1 MYLNHREQIILS
13 ELLRNETSVSL
24 EQLVRLLKV
33 SKRTVYREISNLE
46 QSIQSYHAT
55 IERIGNGRLALTA
68 SKENIAKL
76 QTIIGSVHQ
85 VQFLSSSERQHAILI
100 QLLLTSK
107 PLSKDF
113 FIQEYQISTPT
124 FFSDIKQL
132 ETNIEKLP
140 LKIVRNIGYEIESSE
155 KNRRLLLA
163 NTLMMEINDYHFF
176 NLQAL
181 VDQENYF
188 LRFIQSKHLLLA
200 QRLAKRFIESHFS
213 ELSDRK
219 MEFIILMLTLAM
231 DRVEN
236 GFFVSEEIAMYKIN
250 KEELII
256 SKKIFEMIG
265 QEIHVMFS
273 INEILFIAMLL
284 DDLTNSFDHDFFEE
298 YFDTDLAYKV
308 KRLIEL
314 VSEQTENDFYE
325 DTVLYKMLLTHISG
339 VLARTVMNTKEL
351 SNPMLV
357 KIVEEYQ
364 EIATAIKTC
373 LVPIFS
379 SNQFSEEEVAYMV
392 LHFANSLE
400 KNPKKIEINIAGVSP
415 TGLASTSILESRLR
429 KHFPFINE
437 ITFFRLS
444 DLSMLKNDNKY
455 DLILSTSVLSGYDG
469 AYKLVSPLILE
480 AEVQE
485 LKKEFRVISSK
496 KKSITS
502 IQEATTNDS
511 YEETITLMT
520 EINQLLCQFEIK
532 TIDNSL
538 DLDRTLYEIV
548 QQIPVTQVK
557 KAKPVA
563 KKIIHRYKQSPI
575 GIPNTTMGLF
585 HSISTQVQE
594 PVFQLF
600 DLTHSLVIEG
610 MDKQS
615 MTLKRV
621 LLMLAPDPIPENTSK
636 LLGRISRSIIVNNL
650 TMEIFNSG
658 NQQIIFQLLSSL
670 LVENLKF

>member
-1 MYLNHREQIILS
+1 MYLNYREQIILS
-13 ELLRNETSVSL
+13 ELLRHENSVSL
-24 EQLVRLLKV
+24 NQLVRLLKV

-46 QSIQSYHAT
+46 QSIQNEDAT
-55 IERIGNGRLALTA
+55 IERIGNGKLVLKA
-68 SKENIAKL
+68 SQGTIAKL
-76 QTIIGSVHQ
+76 KTIITDVHQ
-85 VQFLSSSERQHAILI
+85 GACLSSSERQHAILL
-100 QLLLTSK
+100 QLLLTST

-124 FFSDIKQL
+124 FFSDIRQL
-132 ETNIEKLP
+132 EANIEKLP
-140 LKIVRNIGYEIESSE
+140 LKIARNTGYEIESSE
-155 KNRRLLLA
+155 KDRRLLLA
-163 NTLMMEINDYHFF
+163 NTLMMEINEYHFF
-176 NLQAL
+176 NLKEL
-181 VDQENYF
+181 VNKENYF
-188 LRFIQSKHLLLA
+188 LLFLKSNHLFLA
-200 QRLAKRFIESHFS
+200 QSLAKRFIESHFS

-231 DRVEN
+231 DRVEK
-236 GFFVSEEIAMYKIN
+236 GFLVSEEIAMYKIN
-250 KEELII
+250 KEELMI

-265 QEIHVMFS
+265 QEIQEMFS

-284 DDLTNSFDHDFFEE
+284 DDLTHSFDHDFFEE

-314 VSEQTENDFYE
+314 VSEQTQNDFYE
-325 DTVLYKMLLTHISG
+325 DAVLYKMLLTHISG
-339 VLARTVMNTKEL
+339 VLARPVMNSKEL

-364 EIATAIKTC
+364 ELATAIKAC
-373 LVPIFS
+373 SLPIFS
-379 SNQFSEEEVAYMV
+379 SNLFSEEEVAYMV

-400 KNPKKIEINIAGVSP
+400 KNPQKIEINIAGVSP

-444 DLSMLKNDNKY
+444 DVSTLKNNNKY
-455 DLILSTSVLSGYDG
+455 DLILSTSLLSGYDG
-469 AYKLVSPLILE
+469 VYKLISPLVLE
-480 AEVQE
+480 TEVQE
-485 LKKEFRVISSK
+485 LKKEFRAIGSRK
-496 KKSITS
+496 KTIKPRKKITS
-502 IQEATTNDS
+502 TDS
-511 YEETITLMT
+511 YEETVAMMT

-532 TIDNSL
+532 TIKNSKNL
-538 DLDRTLYEIV
+538 DCTLNEIV
-548 QQIPVTQVK
+548 QQISSTQVK
-557 KAKPVA
+557 KVKPVA
-563 KKIIHRYKQSPI
+563 NKIIHRYKQSPI
-575 GIPNTTMGLF
+575 GIPNTNMGLF
-585 HSISTQVQE
+585 HSISTQVKE

-600 DLTHSLVIEG
+600 DLSQPLIIEG

-636 LLGRISRSIIVNNL
+636 ILGRISRSIIVNNL

-670 LVENLKF
+670 LIENFKF